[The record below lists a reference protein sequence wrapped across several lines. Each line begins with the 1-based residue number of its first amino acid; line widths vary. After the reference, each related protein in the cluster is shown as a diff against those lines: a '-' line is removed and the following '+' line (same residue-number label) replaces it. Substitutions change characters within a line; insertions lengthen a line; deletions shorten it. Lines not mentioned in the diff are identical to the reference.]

1 MVMKASLKALVDAA
15 AGWDGIGLE
24 LHNAYSDIVG
34 YESNGSKFGWYADR
48 AGIPAQ
54 HDTFIAAM
62 ADALLA
68 GQKVMNDV
76 GTALRDVA
84 KDFGATDLDVKD
96 QFHKL
101 DGTPA

>member
-1 MVMKASLKALVDAA
+1 MVMKASLQALTEAA

-34 YESNGSKFGWYADR
+34 YENSGSKFGWYADR
-48 AGIPAQ
+48 AGIPQQ

-68 GQKVMNDV
+68 GEKVMNDV
-76 GTALRDVA
+76 ADALRDVA
-84 KDFGATDLDVKD
+84 KDFGATDLEVKD
-96 QFHKL
+96 TFHKL

>member
-1 MVMKASLKALVDAA
+1 MVMKASLEALVNAA
-15 AGWDGIGLE
+15 AGWEGVGLE
-24 LHNAYSDIVG
+24 LHTAYSGIVG

-54 HDTFIAAM
+54 HDLFISAM

-68 GQKVMNDV
+68 GQTAMNDV
-76 GTALRDVA
+76 ADALRDVA
-84 KDFGATDLDVKD
+84 KHFGAVDLDVKD